1 MILIPN
7 HSYTSLFLL
16 ALLDVLL
23 CTPGEE
29 PKRPAQLTT
38 FVGGLDR
45 EREGQADA
53 ALRFHEYPLLRV
65 SSSLKYPFMALIVL
79 TF

>member
-38 FVGGLDR
+38 FVGGLLIR
-45 EREGQADA
+45 FVSQKPPR
-53 ALRFHEYPLLRV
+53 LR
-65 SSSLKYPFMALIVL
+65 MIWN
-79 TF
+79 